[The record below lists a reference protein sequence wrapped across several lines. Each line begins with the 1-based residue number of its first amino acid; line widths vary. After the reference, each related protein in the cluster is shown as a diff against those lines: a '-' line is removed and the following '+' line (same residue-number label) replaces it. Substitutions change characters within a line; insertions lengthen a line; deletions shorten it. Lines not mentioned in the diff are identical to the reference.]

1 MKGFEGAGQSLGET
15 EIWNM
20 EGEQEKTPF
29 LSIRGSSLAWGR
41 GDDDCGREVQGG
53 PSSCAGRDSGGSDT

>member
-1 MKGFEGAGQSLGET
+1 MKGFEGAGQPLGET

-20 EGEQEKTPF
+20 ERSMQTPF

-41 GDDDCGREVQGG
+41 GDMTVVGKFKVDPAVCWV
-53 PSSCAGRDSGGSDT
+53 